1 MKLTALLFTTI
12 ALVIVSAVVGA
23 ALYDRLPDQVPMHFD
38 LHGKPNGF
46 TAKRFAVVT
55 APAALALIGLVLLA
69 LPRISPKGYRLEPFL
84 RTYEII
90 AIAAVVMT
98 FTDVMMALWIGL
110 GHHADVERVVNLGL
124 GLLLVVI
131 GNYLGKVTRN
141 FFVGIRTPWT
151 LASDEVWLRTHRIG
165 GWLFVAGGAVILI
178 AGFIGPASALA
189 VTLSVIIAIALF
201 LTVYSYVVYRRVEG

>member
-1 MKLTALLFTTI
+1 M
-12 ALVIVSAVVGA
+12 
-23 ALYDRLPDQVPMHFD
+23 
-38 LHGKPNGF
+38 
-46 TAKRFAVVT
+46 
-55 APAALALIGLVLLA
+55 
-69 LPRISPKGYRLEPFL
+69 
-84 RTYEII
+84 
-90 AIAAVVMT
+90 VMT

-124 GLLLVVI
+124 GLLLLVI